1 MLFDLRGRGRRRTV
15 QIIYIGLA
23 LLMGVGLVGF
33 GIGGGFGGGG
43 ILNAS
48 SGGEGGGGTSYTS
61 QIKKYKKLVSTQ
73 PKDTH
78 AWEQLTKAQLLEA
91 GGEQYLSST
100 SGLSSKGKE
109 LFSEIAQSWSSYL
122 ALNPTPPSSE
132 LAQRML
138 TVFSEEGLNEPNE
151 AVQALEIVVAAR
163 PTSASLYSELAEEA
177 YKAKNVR
184 EGDLAAEKAVSLAPA
199 SEQARV
205 KRALEAVKKN
215 PSGSGEAS
223 STSSEGTS
231 AVTTVSATSSGTA
244 STASSSRTVSTK
256 TK

>member
-43 ILNAS
+43 ILNAG
-48 SGGEGGGGTSYTS
+48 SGGEGGGGTSYSS
-61 QIKKYKKLVSTQ
+61 QIKKYKKLVATQ
-73 PKDTH
+73 PKDVA
-78 AWEQLTKAQLLEA
+78 AWEQLTRLQLLQA
-91 GGEQYLSST
+91 GGEQYLTS
-100 SGLSSKGKE
+100 SGLTGKGKE
-109 LFSEIAQSWSSYL
+109 IFSEVAQSWAAYL
-122 ALNPTPPSSE
+122 ALNPAKPNSE
-132 LAQRML
+132 LAQKML
-138 TVFSEEGLNEPNE
+138 TIFSEPALNEPTE

-163 PTSASLYSELAEEA
+163 PTSAALSSELAEEA

-184 EGDLAAEKAVSLAPA
+184 EGDLASEKAVSLAPA

-205 KRALEAVKKN
+205 KRALEAIKKN
-215 PSGSGEAS
+215 PSGNGEAS
-223 STSSEGTS
+223 TTGSEGAS
-231 AVTTVSATSSGTA
+231 AVTTVSATTSGTA
-244 STASSSRTVSTK
+244 ATK